1 MPRINPLRLRHYRA
15 KQNLSQEDLAGQS
28 GIDKGTIFRIEAGKT
43 KRNGARVV
51 DALAKALRVE
61 AAQLTAPD
69 MKGIDAPTEEFFP
82 KTQLNMRVTAEVRN
96 ALALV
101 SLRYGVKPTE
111 VIEFAPFLFH
121 LAASESLKDRATRL
135 ADLQTARAGVEAFS
149 GRFKHI
155 TERLVSDW
163 DAENL
168 EGMEARSI
176 ATRDL
181 RGDRL
186 DDGDSHID
194 SRPLDYEDDET
205 NPFVVHLRERLEAVQ
220 PGAADRLEGWYSYA
234 GVRYEIC
241 REQALEWFGGDED
254 AADDF
259 VAGRYSISDMP
270 REIRAAEPAERVNWA
285 VNKRAEVKARSEA
298 YFASLGLEGLL

>member
-15 KQNLSQEDLAGQS
+15 KQNFSQDDLAGQS

-43 KRNGARVV
+43 KRNGIRVIE
-51 DALAKALRVE
+51 ALAKPLKIE
-61 AAQLTAPD
+61 PAQLTSAD
-69 MKGIDAPTEEFFP
+69 MEGIEAPTEEFFP

-101 SLRYGVKPTE
+101 SLRYGVKPAE
-111 VIEFAPFLFH
+111 VIEFAPLLFH
-121 LAASESLKDRATRL
+121 LAASESLQDRATRL
-135 ADLQTARAGVEAFS
+135 ESLQQARAGVEAFS

-168 EGMEARSI
+168 ETMEARSI

-186 DDGDSHID
+186 DDGDSVTD
-194 SRPLDYEDDET
+194 SRPLEYDDDEG
-205 NPFVVHLRERLEAVQ
+205 NPFVVHLQERLKAVQ
-220 PGAADRLEGWYSYA
+220 ADAADRLEGWYSYA

-259 VAGRYSISDMP
+259 VSGRYSINDMP
-270 REIRAAEPAERVNWA
+270 REIRGAEPAERVAWA
-285 VNKRAEVKARSEA
+285 IQKRIEIEERSKAFLE
-298 YFASLGLEGLL
+298 SLGVEGLI